1 MLFEWDDK
9 KAKIND
15 HKHGVSFDEAQ
26 TVFTDD
32 FSILIPDLEHSGD
45 EDRLVIMG
53 ISHKRRLLVVIFTE
67 RGDNIRLISARKAT
81 SAEQKKYEEENLN

>member
-32 FSILIPDLEHSGD
+32 FSILIPDLEYSGD